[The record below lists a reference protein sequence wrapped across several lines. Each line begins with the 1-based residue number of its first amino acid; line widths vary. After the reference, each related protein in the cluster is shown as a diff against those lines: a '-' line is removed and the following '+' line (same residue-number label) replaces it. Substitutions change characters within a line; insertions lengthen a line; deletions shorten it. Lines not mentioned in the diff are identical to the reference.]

1 MWRSVHPTV
10 GVGSVSEGDLSAGDP
25 HLLDS
30 ELIFVTGKG
39 GVGKTTVAAA
49 LARVAAASG
58 RRVLVC
64 EMDAKGDLAAALGA
78 REEAL
83 GFAPREVSTD
93 LWAMTMSTEE
103 SLREYIRL
111 FLRIPLVTRLGPLA
125 AVFDFVAQAAPGV
138 KEILAVGKVC
148 HEVRARTYDL
158 VIVDAEA
165 SGHVVAQIG
174 APQALRELVPVG
186 PLREQTAW
194 MSEIL
199 SDPQRTQVVA
209 VAAPEAM
216 AVAETVDLAH
226 RLRTEASVP
235 VSWVIANRV
244 LPVVLDRRRM
254 DVVEHLAARIPPED
268 AWAPVVTATVRAE
281 RRRRMGSAHLEEL
294 RIQMP
299 GVPIL
304 NLPEVSVGSV
314 GLDEVVAHLIDPL
327 AGELDAE
334 L

>member
-1 MWRSVHPTV
+1 MWSSAHPTV
-10 GVGSVSEGDLSAGDP
+10 GDVSVSEDDLSAGDP

-39 GVGKTTVAAA
+39 GVGKTTIAAA
-49 LARVAAASG
+49 LAHVAAASG
-58 RRVLVC
+58 RRVLIC

-78 REEAL
+78 HEVTL
-83 GFAPREVSTD
+83 GFTPREVSPG
-93 LWAMTMSTEE
+93 LWAMAMSTEE

-148 HEVRARTYDL
+148 HEVRAANYDM

-186 PLREQTAW
+186 PVREQTEW
-194 MSEIL
+194 MSEIVGDA
-199 SDPQRTQVVA
+199 SRTRVVV

-226 RLRTEASVP
+226 RLRVEASVP

-254 DVVEHLAARIPPED
+254 DVVEHLAQRISPED

-294 RIQMP
+294 RTQMP
-299 GVPIL
+299 GVPIV

-314 GLDEVVAHLIDPL
+314 GLDEVVAHLVDPL